1 MPIIVQDVLAAATT
15 QSKKK
20 TLATSRFFSSKLTGN
35 GQKRGLLTAERN
47 PANIRDNAPA
57 TNDMLNMV
65 KRSFDNGQH
74 TVTMVPFY
82 AVPFSAWGDSITEW
96 PAETRANLC
105 EFAHIDYAGATT
117 RIYVNMRPY
126 SLRLLE
132 EPSRNGRSG
141 KKTVEVCYQ
150 VNIWAFDDG
159 ATDERARVM
168 RTEGQLAMRDIA
180 HPMRLMVDHTMNPR
194 DYIAAVAQNLRG
206 CAGAVVDDTAY
217 VDYVD
222 AYSLYDGICDE
233 AVLWTEHMPE
243 TARDYLTGIAAKAN
257 GAYSTTANIYMAEA
271 SAFLHRLETYKV
283 PLDCYRDIYKTVSS
297 LFSQAGASTLCKQNL
312 NLLLN
317 DTLYSLESSKGS
329 LTGLPACS
337 PAPAVDP
344 KYSTEQRRA
353 IESRSP
359 LTLVQAG
366 AGTGK
371 STTILAR
378 IDYMIACGID
388 PADIM
393 VLSFTNSAKDNILER
408 NGSLNSMTF
417 ASMIHSIYSL
427 NFPKHSLSTIST
439 LINSLEIYYPLS
451 DKTACEFKRVLQSVN
466 KNDADGFTKLNNFV
480 EYHYDRVV
488 SMLDEMGQTTLE
500 LEIVI
505 CYQQIDNLIEPDSVK
520 SKYIIVD
527 EVQDNSIFEFVYTLR
542 YVDKHKESLFIVGD
556 CSQTLY
562 EFRAA
567 NPTAL
572 NVLEGSGVFET
583 FPLQTNYRSDQEI
596 LSLANTML
604 LDIEANQYA
613 NIQLRANSLAAITA
627 DSFRD
632 KVRLAYRRVNRIADA
647 NQVIRD
653 GLTCDAHDYLGERLA
668 KKEQVC
674 FLAYSRAHVALM
686 QETIERLYP
695 NAKCVSLVPQ
705 KTYDRTYFSTFIKR
719 YWDEVRFVPSTNLI
733 AGINDIM
740 WDHVDMMVNHAFQRQ
755 HVAEQ
760 LAKWADETRAT
771 IRSWVDQEAAGII
784 TKSELLERLRRNM
797 LDYEVRNNSIRSS
810 LLAQANADAKLA
822 DDVKGADFLFST
834 IHSAKGLE
842 FPHVVLSMNISN
854 DVAEDKKR
862 MYYVGLTRAEHSE
875 FLLAYGLLA
884 NPKLVCDYETL
895 VKALEDADEQRA
907 LACAGIRDE

>member
-1 MPIIVQDVLAAATT
+1 MPIIVQDVLAAATA

-20 TLATSRFFSSKLTGN
+20 TVATPRFFNHKLTGN

-47 PANIRDNAPA
+47 PANIHDNPPVSS
-57 TNDMLNMV
+57 NMLNMT
-65 KRSFDNGQH
+65 KRSFDNGRH
-74 TVTMVPFY
+74 IVTTVPFY
-82 AVPFSAWGDSITEW
+82 VVPFSAWGDSVTEW
-96 PAETRANLC
+96 PAEARSNLC
-105 EFAHIDYAGATT
+105 EFARIDFAGVTT
-117 RIYVNMRPY
+117 RVYANMRPY

-132 EPSRNGRSG
+132 EPTRNGYPG

-150 VNIWAFDDG
+150 VNVWAFDDN
-159 ATDERARVM
+159 ATDEDACVM
-168 RTEGQLAMRDIA
+168 RSVGQLGANSVY
-180 HPMRLMVDHTMNPR
+180 PVRLVVDHTMSPR
-194 DYIAAVAQNLRG
+194 DYIESVAGTLRNRL
-206 CAGAVVDDTAY
+206 GAVVDDTAY

-222 AYSLYDGICDE
+222 SYSLYDGICDE

-243 TARDYLTGIAAKAN
+243 IAESYLSGIAAKAG
-257 GAYSTTANIYMAEA
+257 GAYSTTANVYMAEA
-271 SAFLHRLETYKV
+271 STFLHHLETYKV
-283 PLDCYRDIYKTVSS
+283 PLDCYRDIYKTVTD

-312 NLLLN
+312 NMLLN
-317 DTLYSLESSKGS
+317 DTLYNLENNKDK
-329 LTGLPACS
+329 LTGLPKCD

-353 IESRSP
+353 IESQNP

-408 NGSLNSMTF
+408 NASLNSMTF

-427 NFPKHSLSTIST
+427 NFPEHSLSTIAT
-439 LINSLEIYYPLS
+439 LINSLEIYYPIS
-451 DKTACEFKRVLQSVN
+451 DKTAYEFKRTLQSVA
-466 KNDADGFTKLNNFV
+466 KNDDDGFTRLTNFI
-480 EYHYDRVV
+480 EYHYDRVIA
-488 SMLDEMGQTTLE
+488 MLDEMGQTTLE

-505 CYQQIDNLIEPDSVK
+505 CYQQIDNLIEPDEVK

-542 YVDKHKESLFIVGD
+542 YVDKHMESLFIVGD

-627 DSFRD
+627 DSFQD

-653 GLTCDAHDYLGERLA
+653 GLTCDAHDYIDEHLA

-695 NAKCVSLVPQ
+695 NAKCCSLVPQ
-705 KTYDRTYFSTFIKR
+705 KVYDRTYFSTFIKR
-719 YWDEVRFVPSTNLI
+719 YWDEVRFVPSANII
-733 AGINDIM
+733 AGVNDIM
-740 WDHVDMMVNHAFQRQ
+740 WDHIDMLVNHAFQRQ
-755 HVAEQ
+755 QVAEQ
-760 LAKWADETRAT
+760 LAQWANETRAT
-771 IRSWVDQEAAGII
+771 VRSWADQETAGII
-784 TKSELLERLRRNM
+784 TKDELLERLRRNM
-797 LDYEVRNNSIRSS
+797 LDFEVRHNSIRSS

-822 DDVKGADFLFST
+822 DDVKNADFLFST

-842 FPHVVLSMNISN
+842 FPHVVLSMN
-854 DVAEDKKR
+854 VANALTEEKKR

-875 FLLAYGLLA
+875 FLLTYGLLV

-895 VKALEDADEQRA
+895 VKALQDADEQRA
-907 LACAGIRDE
+907 LNAAGIRDE